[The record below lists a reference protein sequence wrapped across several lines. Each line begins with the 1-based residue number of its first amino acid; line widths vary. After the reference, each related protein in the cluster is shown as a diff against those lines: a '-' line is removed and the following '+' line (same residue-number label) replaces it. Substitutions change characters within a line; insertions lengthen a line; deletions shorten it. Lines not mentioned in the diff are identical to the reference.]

1 MKFFSKTL
9 IIAYILLS
17 SASALTFLALK
28 TTEKE
33 IKEYVKSKLVTPKL
47 SRGNDK
53 KWANEILKG
62 GFILFFRHA
71 ERDKWLDVAMYDA
84 LESNL
89 DHKENKNF
97 RFAEKEYFSGAVC
110 LNSRGKI
117 QARAMKEVIEYS
129 GLPIGYSVSSP
140 SCRAR
145 QTADIAFGGY
155 QQLSQNLVY
164 EGPYNEKDNSSNL
177 KDLLLSLP
185 IEERTNT
192 VISAHNSVV
201 KCSIFKKKV
210 CDLKLYQGGF
220 YVIKKDG
227 QDLKL
232 VYQFHNFLDFS
243 RVFFKR

>member
-9 IIAYILLS
+9 IVAYILLS
-17 SASALTFLALK
+17 SSSALTFLALK
-28 TTEKE
+28 ITKNE
-33 IKEYVKSKLVTPKL
+33 ILEYVKSKIVTPKL
-47 SRGNDK
+47 NRGNDK

-62 GFILFFRHA
+62 GYILFFRHA
-71 ERDKWLDVAMYDA
+71 ERDKWIDVAMYDA

-89 DHKENKNF
+89 DHKEKKNF

-110 LNSRGKI
+110 LNSKGKI

-140 SCRAR
+140 ICRAR

-155 QQLSQNLVY
+155 QKLSQNLVY
-164 EGPYNEKDNSSNL
+164 KGPYNEKDNSLNF
-177 KDLLLSLP
+177 KNLLLSLP
-185 IEERTNT
+185 IEEGTNT
-192 VISAHNSVV
+192 VISAHNSLV
-201 KCSIFKKKV
+201 KCSILKNKF
-210 CDLKLYQGGF
+210 CDLRLEEGGF

-227 QDLKL
+227 QDLEL
-232 VYQFHNFLDFS
+232 VYEFNNFLDFS